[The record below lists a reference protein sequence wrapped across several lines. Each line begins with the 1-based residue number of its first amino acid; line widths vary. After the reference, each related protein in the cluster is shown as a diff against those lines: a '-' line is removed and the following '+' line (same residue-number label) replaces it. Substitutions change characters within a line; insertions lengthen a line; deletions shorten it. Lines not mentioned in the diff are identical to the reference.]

1 MVLPP
6 PHPAN
11 SLSGLLGFPVTPFRQ
26 DDDGELDLP
35 RFERHLTEM
44 MEARPAALFVACGT
58 GEFASLTLDE
68 HRELVRAAVS
78 HVGGE
83 VPVYAGAGGG
93 AGLAVE
99 FVRSAERGGAAGALV
114 LPPYLQV
121 GPPAGLVAHYRRIAA
136 ATELP
141 LIPYQRS
148 TAVFTPE
155 AVAELANLEQI
166 VAFKDG
172 HGDLE
177 LLQRI
182 HTETGG
188 ELPLLNGMPTAETFA
203 RAYAAVGARTYSSA
217 VLSFAPAIAR
227 AFYDA
232 FERGDD
238 GAQRTLLRE
247 FYVPLTRL
255 RHTTEGYA
263 VALVKAGLDVRGR
276 PAGPVRPPLAGVSP
290 EHRAELA
297 ALIERGHRAV
307 DALTAA

>member
-1 MVLPP
+1 M
-6 PHPAN
+6 HPVRPRPNA
-11 SLSGLLGFPVTPFRQ
+11 LSGLLGFPVTPLGE
-26 DDDGELDLP
+26 DGELDLP

-44 MEARPAALFVACGT
+44 LNAGPSALFVACGT
-58 GEFASLTLDE
+58 GEFPSLSLAE
-68 HRELVRAAVS
+68 HGELVRAAVAV
-78 HVGGE
+78 VGDE

-93 AGLAVE
+93 TRLAID
-99 FVRSAERGGAAGALV
+99 FARSAERRGADGVLV
-114 LPPYLQV
+114 LPPYLQT
-121 GPPAGLVAHYRRIAA
+121 GPPAGLLAHYRAIAA
-136 ATELP
+136 ATGLP
-141 LIPYQRS
+141 LIPYQRAN
-148 TAVFTPE
+148 AVFTPE
-155 AVAELANLEQI
+155 TVAELAADERV

-172 HGDLE
+172 LGDLE

-217 VLSFAPAIAR
+217 TLAFAPRIAR

-238 GAQRTLLRE
+238 HAQQTLLRE

-255 RHTTEGYA
+255 RRTTDGYA
-263 VALVKAGLDVRGR
+263 VALVKAGLAVRGE
-276 PAGPVRPPLAGVSP
+276 PAGPVRPPLADPTP

-297 ALIERGHRAV
+297 ALIDRGHAAL
-307 DALTAA
+307 DALADAA